1 MTGATIVAPDGEETA
16 ATSMNGTGEQAEA
29 GAEEHSRQ
37 CEEEDK
43 QDEKAVVP

>member
-1 MTGATIVAPDGEETA
+1 MTGATIVAPHGEETA
-16 ATSMNGTGEQAEA
+16 TTSMNGTGERSEA

-43 QDEKAVVP
+43 QDEKAVML